1 MLTTQY
7 YLALKA
13 EALQL
18 ADHTPEAVEVIT
30 EAEALVAGTGERW
43 WCAELHR
50 LRGVFLAAVGAD
62 EGNPGLI
69 LRSYEVL
76 KGAEI
81 GFARETGRSDLC
93 GILPPKSRCFRRTWD
108 ITACSTLSLGFVVGS
123 PALSNKRLRCK
134 ARTLRLHEIR

>member
-1 MLTTQY
+1 MLTTRY

-18 ADHTPEAVEVIT
+18 ADRTPEALEVIT
-30 EAEALVAGTGERW
+30 EAEALVARTGERW

-69 LRSYEVL
+69 LRSYEGL
-76 KGAEI
+76 KG
-81 GFARETGRSDLC
+81 RNR
-93 GILPPKSRCFRRTWD
+93 FR
-108 ITACSTLSLGFVVGS
+108 
-123 PALSNKRLRCK
+123 
-134 ARTLRLHEIR
+134 